1 MRFIRKFFF
10 LAAVMTVF
18 TSVYRSVSADK
29 TEFLN
34 TLQQLKE
41 NGSIPVSEGQ
51 ITSYASFSDS
61 YTNMGTAKY
70 YTITEAD
77 HFVLSSK
84 ISWLS
89 AFSAPNGAVSG
100 CGFIFGAGSD
110 ANNYLMTS
118 IRMNGYIYFNGLNNG
133 NRLSY
138 GQQYVTTPSMQGEG
152 LLTLIVD
159 GSSVSIYFNGN
170 LVSNRNDVV
179 IPGNGIGFS
188 ILSGTNKDF
197 GTQCTFEDI
206 FLYTWQGEIQ

>member
-10 LAAVMTVF
+10 LAAVLTVF
-18 TSVYRSVSADK
+18 TSVYSSAFADK

-51 ITSYASFSDS
+51 ITSYGDFSDS

-110 ANNYLMTS
+110 ASNYLMTS
-118 IRMNGYIYFNGLNNG
+118 IRMNGYIYFNGFNNG

-138 GQQYVTTPSMQGEG
+138 GQQFVTTPSIQGEG
-152 LLTLIVD
+152 FLTLVVD

-170 LVSNRNDVV
+170 QISNRNDVV
-179 IPGNGIGFS
+179 IPGDNLGFA

-206 FLYTWQGEIQ
+206 FLYTWQDEIQ

>member
-1 MRFIRKFFF
+1 MKFIRKFFF

-18 TSVYRSVSADK
+18 TSAYSSVFADE

-34 TLQQLKE
+34 TLQQLEE
-41 NGSIPVSEGQ
+41 NGTIPLSEGQ
-51 ITSYASFSDS
+51 ITSYGDFFDN

-110 ANNYLMTS
+110 AKNYLMAS
-118 IRMNGYIYFNGLNNG
+118 IRMNGNIYFNGFNNG

-138 GQQYVTTPSMQGEG
+138 GQQYVTTPSIQGEG
-152 LLTLIVD
+152 YLTLVVE
-159 GSSVSIYFNGN
+159 GSSVSIYFKGN
-170 LVSNRNDVV
+170 QIFNRSDVV
-179 IPGNGIGFS
+179 IPGNSLGFA

-206 FLYTWQGEIQ
+206 FLYTWQDRIQ